1 VRIELTAVRELI
13 YWAPLEGRTMSSETY
28 QSRADADEAEAANA
42 KTENQRLR
50 FEKSRE
56 AWQRLADHA
65 AEFEAGKAGRLVD
78 TDTG

>member
-1 VRIELTAVRELI
+1 MKIELTAVRELI
-13 YWAPLEGRTMSSETY
+13 YWASLGGMTMSRETY
-28 QSRADADEAEAANA
+28 QARADADEVEAANA

-65 AEFEAGKAGRLVD
+65 TEFEAGRAGAASRHR
-78 TDTG
+78 